1 MRSYEEHI
9 VTNEELK
16 MIQKIDLEMLVE
28 VDRICR
34 KYRIRYSLDGG
45 TLLGAVR
52 HKGFIP
58 WDDDVDVIMLRKE
71 YRKFQKACRKELD
84 QSRFFLQ
91 DYQTDPEYRWGY
103 AKIRRKNTEY
113 IRLGQEYLK
122 QKGGVCID
130 IFVVDNVP
138 DQKVVRKI
146 HYFLCFCIRKIMY
159 APLGA
164 KNEKRFRINTVLH
177 MFAKTLPFI
186 PSMQKNANA
195 AAFAQRDAPLQ
206 PFPELSAKPTLLS
219 TRTSA

>member
-34 KYRIRYSLDGG
+34 KYRIQYSLDGG

-58 WDDDVDVIMLRKE
+58 WDDDADVIMLRKE

-103 AKIRRKNTEY
+103 AKIRRRNTEY
-113 IRLGQEYLK
+113 IRLGQEHLK

-130 IFVVDNVP
+130 IFVADNVP

-146 HYFLCFCIRKIMY
+146 HYFFCYCIRKTMY
-159 APLGA
+159 PLPGDTSRG
-164 KNEKRFRINTVLH
+164 KRSS
-177 MFAKTLPFI
+177 MPQPKTRPDSPV
-186 PSMQKNANA
+186 PS
-195 AAFAQRDAPLQ
+195 LQ
-206 PFPELSAKPTLLS
+206 GPCDRSLKSEEP
-219 TRTSA
+219 